1 MRCPFCKSKDTAV
14 VDSRASEDGFSIR
27 RRRQCSHCGK
37 RFTTFERVEINM
49 PAIVK
54 RTGVR
59 REYDRDKVRGSM
71 RLALRKRPVSD
82 EQIEEAITFIE
93 QRLRSLGEREVKS
106 EKVGEFVLEELKRL
120 DKIAY
125 VRFASVHFNVEDPE
139 AFKRLMRDL
148 EIDKNEAK

>member
-49 PAIVK
+49 PAIGK

-93 QRLRSLGEREVKS
+93 NDFAVSGSGKSKAKRWANLCSRNSSVSIRSPTFALQAS
-106 EKVGEFVLEELKRL
+106 TSTW
-120 DKIAY
+120 KIPKLSSA
-125 VRFASVHFNVEDPE
+125 
-139 AFKRLMRDL
+139 
-148 EIDKNEAK
+148 

>member
-27 RRRQCSHCGK
+27 RRRQCAACGK

-49 PAIVK
+49 PVIVK

-59 REYDRDKVRGSM
+59 REYDRDKLRASM
-71 RLALRKRPVSD
+71 RLALRKRPVND
-82 EQIEEAITFIE
+82 EQIEEAITLIE
-93 QRLRSLGEREVKS
+93 QRLRALGEREVKS

-120 DKIAY
+120 DSIAY
-125 VRFASVHFNVEDPE
+125 VRFASVYYDVDDPE
-139 AFKRLMRDL
+139 QFKRLMHDL
-148 EIDKNEAK
+148 ETE

>member
-1 MRCPFCKSKDTAV
+1 
-14 VDSRASEDGFSIR
+14 
-27 RRRQCSHCGK
+27 
-37 RFTTFERVEINM
+37 M

-125 VRFASVHFNVEDPE
+125 VRFASVYFNVEDPE

>member
-27 RRRQCSHCGK
+27 RRRQCSQCGK

-54 RTGVR
+54 RNGER
-59 REYDRDKVRGSM
+59 REYDRDKIRASM
-71 RLALRKRPVSD
+71 KLALRKREVSD
-82 EQIEEAITFIE
+82 EKIEDAVTQIE
-93 QRLRSLGEREVKS
+93 QRLRGFGEREVQS
-106 EKVGEFVLEELKRL
+106 SKVGELVLEELKRL
-120 DKIAY
+120 DSVAY
-125 VRFASVHFNVEDPE
+125 LRFASVYFNVENPD

-148 EIDKNEAK
+148 ESEKA

>member
-82 EQIEEAITFIE
+82 EQIEEAITD
-93 QRLRSLGEREVKS
+93 RKS
-106 EKVGEFVLEELKRL
+106 VV
-120 DKIAY
+120 
-125 VRFASVHFNVEDPE
+125 
-139 AFKRLMRDL
+139 
-148 EIDKNEAK
+148 